1 MLGSPS
7 RIREFLINQTCLV
20 VEPSNAFASAVK
32 MCLTTLEESVRV
44 VFTRNYADAVI
55 KIETLKPRLLVT
67 EYHIDGNFG
76 LGLIEQHRMVIGDE
90 QRVSIL
96 ITRNADDS
104 VIAEAAEEQVDA
116 YLLKPFST
124 EEFQA
129 RLEAVIEGR
138 AAPTVF
144 KKKIYEGKKLLE
156 AKDYPAAIRLFY
168 EAKKEN
174 SLPSLACY
182 YSGESFRRIDD
193 RTRALAE
200 FVEGLHYQPVHYN
213 CLIGKFEVLMD
224 EKWYTKA
231 YDVVPILLRN
241 FPLTAKRLTQIFV
254 TTVFAKR
261 FDDLPVLYEKFL
273 MLENRTREL
282 IKIVSMGMYT
292 AGKWYLAQGQ
302 LEVAVEF
309 FDKAA
314 TTAGRDFSMLE
325 MIVNELIKT
334 PQCEEHARAFLGKV
348 LLEDINQPHHS
359 QLVFRVDQLT
369 LTKNELMERGRKLI
383 MSGQGSPE
391 IFESVVRLMAEKGK
405 VTLAET
411 MIGKALETHPD
422 LKDRLY
428 EVLETTPRIT
438 NPDDSTDPSD
448 STPE

>member
-1 MLGSPS
+1 
-7 RIREFLINQTCLV
+7 
-20 VEPSNAFASAVK
+20 
-32 MCLTTLEESVRV
+32 
-44 VFTRNYADAVI
+44 
-55 KIETLKPRLLVT
+55 
-67 EYHIDGNFG
+67 
-76 LGLIEQHRMVIGDE
+76 
-90 QRVSIL
+90 
-96 ITRNADDS
+96 
-104 VIAEAAEEQVDA
+104 
-116 YLLKPFST
+116 
-124 EEFQA
+124 
-129 RLEAVIEGR
+129 
-138 AAPTVF
+138 
-144 KKKIYEGKKLLE
+144 
-156 AKDYPAAIRLFY
+156 
-168 EAKKEN
+168 
-174 SLPSLACY
+174 
-182 YSGESFRRIDD
+182 
-193 RTRALAE
+193 
-200 FVEGLHYQPVHYN
+200 
-213 CLIGKFEVLMD
+213 MD